1 MLEILIAV
9 TILTIIIV
17 AIYSSWTAILR
28 ASKAGRDLSAAVQRS
43 RIAIRVLEDSL
54 TSAQSFVANQPYYGF
69 LAENGSEPMLSF
81 VARLS
86 KSFPRSGKFG
96 DLDVRR
102 VTFSVED
109 EQLVLR
115 QVPLVME
122 PDIDEKEHPI
132 ILAKHVKDFELKM
145 WDPRANDWV
154 EDWRQTNQIP
164 RMVMFTLRIADNE
177 RLSQPNQE
185 INRIISIP
193 SVAVQPVWQAPRVT
207 GVPPGAV
214 PPGGGAGA
222 VTPPGSAVPG
232 RGVPG
237 TPGAT
242 LPGSTFNSPGRV
254 SPR

>member
-9 TILTIIIV
+9 TILTLIIV

-69 LAENGSEPMLSF
+69 IAENGSEPMLSF

-96 DLDVRR
+96 DLVVRR
-102 VTFSVED
+102 VTFSVEN
-109 EQLVLR
+109 EELVLR

-132 ILAKHVKDFELKM
+132 VLAKHVKDFELEF
-145 WDPRANDWV
+145 WDSRLNEWV
-154 EDWRQTNQIP
+154 DEWRQTNQLP
-164 RMVMFTLRIADNE
+164 KMVMFTLRIADNE

-185 INRIISIP
+185 INRIVSIP
-193 SVAVQPVWQAPRVT
+193 SVAVQPVWQSPRVPPG
-207 GVPPGAV
+207 GVPPGGQPGAT
-214 PPGGGAGA
+214 PPGGIPGGARTA
-222 VTPPGSAVPG
+222 A
-232 RGVPG
+232 PG
-237 TPGAT
+237 TFTA
-242 LPGSTFNSPGRV
+242 PGRV
-254 SPR
+254 APR